1 MEYTPGMISMKY
13 DHTLDYPIS
22 MYDKLPYKRNYDYC
36 NIRHVALYSGHI
48 IKYYLCL
55 NQSEKYPINN
65 RDEQI
70 EEILAAIRLQELDRM
85 NSETMTGIDEP
96 GTDGITQEQIQ
107 TLLDDPEPNTFPDD
121 DGDGIDAPEGSVDA
135 FEGVEDW

>member
-55 NQSEKYPINN
+55 NQSEKYPIDN

-70 EEILAAIRLQELDRM
+70 EEILSAIRMHELERIHTDDI
-85 NSETMTGIDEP
+85 TGIDEP
-96 GTDGITQEQIQ
+96 DTNGITQEQIQ
-107 TLLDDPEPNTFPDD
+107 TLLDDTETSRFND
-121 DGDGIDAPEGSVDA
+121 DGDSVDAPDNAVDA